1 MNLNKPASPRANGKV
16 SPKKASLARRPPN
29 SKFKMNRITKHTT
42 TVKSRETMTEKPA
55 IAKSM
60 SQNADGKDE
69 NIIEKI
75 LNRSEE
81 EIEEMPMKSFQK
93 YVLLRKVA

>member
-1 MNLNKPASPRANGKV
+1 
-16 SPKKASLARRPPN
+16 
-29 SKFKMNRITKHTT
+29 
-42 TVKSRETMTEKPA
+42 MTEKPA

-60 SQNADGKDE
+60 SQNADVKGE